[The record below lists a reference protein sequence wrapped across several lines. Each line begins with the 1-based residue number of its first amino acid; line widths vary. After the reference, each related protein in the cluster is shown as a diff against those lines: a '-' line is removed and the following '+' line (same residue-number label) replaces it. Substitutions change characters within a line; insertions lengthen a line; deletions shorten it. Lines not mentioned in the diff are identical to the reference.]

1 MNNNNSG
8 LYKFHSGSTTSR
20 STGTS
25 TTRSSR
31 STTTRSS
38 RTKSSRRSSRS
49 SSNKSATSYFD
60 TDEMDYTC
68 TTTGNTNST
77 KEAAA
82 NRLLEESQAI
92 RNFAKNIG
100 AICVVLVVA
109 VFGFDLAVLEEFAT
123 VLAYNVV
130 AAAILISGVNLATLL
145 YETMATP
152 VPGSPEDEGE
162 APPLQG
168 LVRRQSSQRSSS
180 GLVFRRS
187 TSKRPPSVSAP
198 TSSSSL
204 SPQKRGSGGLFSG
217 LWPRSKR
224 SSKNQGEAD
233 NSSSSSAHQQQ
244 QQQSRSKSMQP
255 SSTTKR
261 SKKLSFGRRR
271 GWPSGRLSAGS
282 I

>member
-20 STGTS
+20 STS

-77 KEAAA
+77 KEAA
-82 NRLLEESQAI
+82 NYRLLEESQAI

-152 VPGSPEDEGE
+152 VPGTSDEGE

-180 GLVFRRS
+180 GLVFRR

-198 TSSSSL
+198 TSSLSSL

-233 NSSSSSAHQQQ
+233 NSSSAHQQQ

-255 SSTTKR
+255 TTKR